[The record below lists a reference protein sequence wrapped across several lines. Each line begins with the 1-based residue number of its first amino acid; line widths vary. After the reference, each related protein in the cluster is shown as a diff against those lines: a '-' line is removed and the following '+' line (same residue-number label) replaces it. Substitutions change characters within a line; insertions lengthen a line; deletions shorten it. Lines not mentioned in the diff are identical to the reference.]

1 MVGIFHSL
9 QSHYCAKLSS
19 SFHIPIITIPSF
31 IEAMLVCVLLVLVR
45 SEKMES
51 GCKKWEMEK
60 GEAYLSGHLP
70 SPDHN
75 YLHTVLVYSVYVG
88 KDLSTMKF
96 SLAAIALLKS
106 VAAVVPSSWEGNMT
120 NQMVR
125 RSVVSSDDF

>member
-1 MVGIFHSL
+1 
-9 QSHYCAKLSS
+9 
-19 SFHIPIITIPSF
+19 
-31 IEAMLVCVLLVLVR
+31 
-45 SEKMES
+45 
-51 GCKKWEMEK
+51 MEK

-70 SPDHN
+70 SGN
-75 YLHTVLVYSVYVG
+75 VLLLFVYVG

>member
-1 MVGIFHSL
+1 
-9 QSHYCAKLSS
+9 
-19 SFHIPIITIPSF
+19 
-31 IEAMLVCVLLVLVR
+31 
-45 SEKMES
+45 
-51 GCKKWEMEK
+51 MEK

-70 SPDHN
+70 AAK
-75 YLHTVLVYSVYVG
+75 VLVYSVFILFYVG